1 MKEDTMLR
9 LLLRLTPANL
19 VHEFGSGRALDNA
32 RREHEEFERMSRAV
46 DALVG
51 RLEVAAAAPQEPALA
66 RGEPALARGEKESVA
81 A

>member
-1 MKEDTMLR
+1 MLR

-19 VHEFGSGRALDNA
+19 VHELGSGRALENA
-32 RREHEEFERMSRAV
+32 RREHEEFERMSAVV

-51 RLEVAAAAPQEPALA
+51 RLEPVAPVAEL
-66 RGEPALARGEKESVA
+66 REKESVA

>member
-1 MKEDTMLR
+1 MLR

-19 VHEFGSGRALDNA
+19 IHEFGSGRACDNA
-32 RREHEEFERMSRAV
+32 RREHEEFERMSAVV

-51 RLEVAAAAPQEPALA
+51 RLDVAASPAAASTENT
-66 RGEPALARGEKESVA
+66 KESVA